1 MTIQEKDICKGAA
14 LTAISA
20 GFQGKT
26 LEEVLIERGIE
37 KVTEEHVKAFEEARD
52 KELKFMFKCG
62 LY

>member
-1 MTIQEKDICKGAA
+1 
-14 LTAISA
+14 
-20 GFQGKT
+20 